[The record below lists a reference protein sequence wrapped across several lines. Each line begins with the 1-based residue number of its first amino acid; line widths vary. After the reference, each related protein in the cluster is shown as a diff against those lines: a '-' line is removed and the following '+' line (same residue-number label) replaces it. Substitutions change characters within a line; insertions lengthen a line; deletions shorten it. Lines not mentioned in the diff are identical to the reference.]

1 MSTPNGKRRPP
12 LQIRVTKEFGTLIDS
27 AIEPAVRRGVR
38 DEESDEGR
46 APAARALI
54 LIGAAALGRDIR
66 PLRAE
71 IYKALSIPL
80 APDVA
85 AALYALLEGTELPAL
100 QPTRAREDGAPS
112 EPELDEPDESD
123 EPADPFD
130 VGQEF

>member
-1 MSTPNGKRRPP
+1 MSNLSGKRRPP

-38 DEESDEGR
+38 DEERDAGR

-85 AALYALLEGTELPAL
+85 AALYALLEGTELPAPQTTWASAEGWL
-100 QPTRAREDGAPS
+100 G
-112 EPELDEPDESD
+112 ELEPDERAAPD
-123 EPADPFD
+123 EPDPFD